1 MANNAP
7 DLGGRFSAFRVR
19 AEEYTS
25 RTNSAIKVYAMQI
38 EGLPL
43 RFKVKLPDSPGGQG
57 GMTGGRSHDWLVWN
71 EAAGY
76 RVVREIDF
84 GVEWAKA

>member
-1 MANNAP
+1 MVNDAP
-7 DLGGRFSAFRVR
+7 DLGGRFSAFREKAV
-19 AEEYTS
+19 EYVN
-25 RTNSAIKVYAMQI
+25 RKVPAMRVFAMQI

-43 RFKVKLPDSPGGQG
+43 RFKVKLPDPVGGQG
-57 GMTGGRSHDWLVWN
+57 GMTGGRQHDWLIWN
-71 EAAGY
+71 EEIGY